1 MRKAV
6 ILDLDGTLTQS
17 EEGIWNSVKYAAE
30 KLGFPEPDTATL
42 RKFIGPPLAYSFQE
56 YMGMD
61 AAMAEKAVETY
72 RERYNVVGLFENR
85 VFPGIR
91 RLMRTLKREGWYIG
105 IATGKPQKTSE
116 RVVAHFGLDK
126 FVEKICGDYYNVIGL
141 PICKLSQTLKK
152 MEDTQ

>member
-6 ILDLDGTLTQS
+6 IFDLDGTLTRS
-17 EEGIWNSVKYAAE
+17 EEGIWNCVKYAAE
-30 KLGFPEPDTATL
+30 KLGFPVPDADML

-61 AAMAEKAVETY
+61 AAMADKAVETY

-91 RLMRTLKREGWYIG
+91 RLLRTLKQEGWYIG
-105 IATGKPQKTSE
+105 VAAGKPQKASE
-116 RVVAHFGLDK
+116 RIIAYFGLEK
-126 FVEKICGDYYNVIGL
+126 FISKI
-141 PICKLSQTLKK
+141 
-152 MEDTQ
+152 